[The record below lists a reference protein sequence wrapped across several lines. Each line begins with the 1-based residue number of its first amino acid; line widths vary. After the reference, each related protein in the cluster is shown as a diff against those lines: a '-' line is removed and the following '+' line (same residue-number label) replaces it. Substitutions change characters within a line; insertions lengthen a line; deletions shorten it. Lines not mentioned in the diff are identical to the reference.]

1 MICDVATLPD
11 EVPGTSGVLIIGS
24 GPVGL
29 VIARH
34 LAELGVA
41 ATVLEAGGELPSA
54 VDRDCL
60 HIECSD
66 QILTG
71 AQLGRT
77 RQLGGGLNLW
87 GGQLARFHAA
97 TLDAPSSAWPLA
109 AIELDGAFDI
119 AARLLGAPPRAL
131 TPPPLALATMCAEL
145 ARFELEA
152 VATSWLSAPKWRRAV
167 WAELRHSARIR
178 IVLGAAVSAIAL
190 DPARGEVKGVV
201 VRTREGRRL
210 SFTGRAVII
219 AAGTIESV
227 RLLLQPAADGRPQPW
242 HDLPWLGRGFSEHLE
257 AMVARIHVTS
267 PSRLA
272 DFFDP
277 VVGPD
282 GKQTWKLFGRVALGE
297 GEDSCGVVMLS
308 APGNLRHSLAEV
320 RLLLRTLSPRDAP
333 ASLPRLFA
341 AAASSLGEVGPLA
354 FRYVRHRR
362 IGSYFR
368 GSPSLRA
375 SVEQTARFDN
385 RLELAASCDPLGI
398 RRARLYWHTGREEGM
413 VFQALARRAARWLE
427 AEGIGQ
433 AELPARLL
441 EDPEGFVQS
450 ADEGLHP
457 AGGAR
462 MSLSARDGVVDRD
475 LQVHGVSGLYVC
487 GASVFP
493 RMGYANPTLPAAALG
508 VRLAQKLAQRATDA
522 ERSAA

>member
-1 MICDVATLPD
+1 MICDLATLPD
-11 EVPGTSGVLIIGS
+11 AVSGTHGVLIIGS

-60 HIECSD
+60 NIECSD
-66 QILTG
+66 QTLTG

-97 TLDAPSSAWPLA
+97 TLDGPSSAWPIAASELA
-109 AIELDGAFDI
+109 GPFDI
-119 AARLLGAPPRAL
+119 AARLLGAPTREA
-131 TPPPLALATMCAEL
+131 PPPAAIADMREGI
-145 ARFELEA
+145 ARQGLEA
-152 VATSWLSAPKWRRAV
+152 VATRWLAAPKWRHSV
-167 WAELRHSARIR
+167 WSELRRSARIR
-178 IVLGAAVSAIAL
+178 IVLGAAVSAITL
-190 DPARGEVKGVV
+190 DATRGEVTGVV
-201 VRTREGRRL
+201 VRRRDGRQT
-210 SFTGRAVII
+210 SFAGRTVII

-257 AMVARIHVTS
+257 AMVARIAVKS
-267 PSRLA
+267 PAKLA

-277 VVGPD
+277 VVGP
-282 GKQTWKLFGRVALGE
+282 GSKETWKLFGRVQLPE
-297 GEDSCGVVMLS
+297 GEDACGVMMLS
-308 APGNLRHSLAEV
+308 APGNLRHSLAEL
-320 RLLLRTLSPRDAP
+320 RLLLRTLTPRDMP
-333 ASLPRLFA
+333 RSLPKLLA
-341 AAASSLGEVGPLA
+341 AAASSTREVGPLA
-354 FRYVRHRR
+354 LRYVRHRR
-362 IGSYFR
+362 IGAYFR

-375 SVEQTARFDN
+375 SVEQRARFDN
-385 RLELAASCDPLGI
+385 RLELAADCDLLGI
-398 RRARLYWHTGREEGM
+398 RRVRLQWHTGRAEGV
-413 VFQALARRAARWLE
+413 VFQELALRAARWLE
-427 AEGIGQ
+427 AEGIGR
-433 AELPARLL
+433 ADLDPRLL
-441 EDPEGFVQS
+441 ADPEDFARS

-457 AGGAR
+457 AGGACL
-462 MSLSARDGVVDRD
+462 SVSARDGVVDRD

-487 GASVFP
+487 GACVFP

-508 VRLAQKLAQRATDA
+508 VRLAQKLALGATSS